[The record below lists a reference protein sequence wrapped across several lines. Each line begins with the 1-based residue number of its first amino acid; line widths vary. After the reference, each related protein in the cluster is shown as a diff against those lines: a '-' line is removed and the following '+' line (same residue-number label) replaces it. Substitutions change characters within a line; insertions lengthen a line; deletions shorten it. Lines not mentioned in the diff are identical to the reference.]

1 MSLAPGRQ
9 FFWIPHINI
18 FISKSGQLTI
28 QVELSSLRSGD
39 LEITI
44 EGGKLRIAGHRHD
57 SEVATAQAVLVNE
70 ISAGPFESVLEL
82 PPEFDLAQA
91 KASYLNGVLNIVC
104 PKADSSP
111 LP

>member
-1 MSLAPGRQ
+1 MSLTPGRQ
-9 FFWIPHINI
+9 SFWIPHTNI
-18 FISKSGQLTI
+18 FISRLGQLII

-39 LEITI
+39 LEITV
-44 EGGKLRIAGHRHD
+44 EEGKLKVAGHRQN
-57 SEVATAQAVLVNE
+57 SEITNAHTVLVNE

-82 PPEFDLAQA
+82 PPEFDLNHA
-91 KASYLNGVLNIVC
+91 KANYLNRVLNIVC

>member
-9 FFWIPHINI
+9 FFWIPHTNV
-18 FISKSGQLTI
+18 FISQSGQLII

-44 EGGKLRIAGHRHD
+44 EGGKLRVTGHRQN

-82 PPEFDLAQA
+82 PPEFDLTRA
-91 KASYLNGVLNIVC
+91 KASYLNGVLSIIC
-104 PKADSSP
+104 PKANSSP